1 MKAHLAKVS
10 LALLSVAFLL
20 GCQEQG
26 AGPVGP
32 EGLGIQAKRT
42 NPGKKPPK
50 DAGPGSDRLVT
61 ITGGLSAQGQP
72 VQVDSDNQK
81 KFVISASAFVGA
93 ISLTDT
99 EAAGLGK
106 CVTTVG
112 TDPAALSQEALLA
125 LLTDDSKL
133 PRKFIKRFDRHD
145 PSGFN
150 QIQYQWGDQL
160 QLFIGS
166 VPTSKDDPVL
176 LPTVAAENPAFTF
189 TFTAGEV
196 ELFSKFG
203 DKASR
208 IRCPLAPGDAVTLV
222 VSPIPK

>member
-61 ITGGLSAQGQP
+61 ITGGLLAEGRL

-81 KFVISASAFVGA
+81 KFVISASDFHGA
-93 ISLTDT
+93 ISLTGT
-99 EAAGLGK
+99 ETAGLDK

-112 TDPAALSQEALLA
+112 TEPALSPKDLLA
-125 LLTDDSKL
+125 LLTDASR
-133 PRKFIKRFDRHD
+133 PRKFIMRFDRHD

-166 VPTSKDDPVL
+166 VPTSKADSVL
-176 LPTVAAENPAFTF
+176 LPTVAAEDPAFTF

-203 DKASR
+203 DAASR
-208 IRCPLAPGDAVTLV
+208 IRCPLAPGDAVRLV
-222 VSPIPK
+222 VSPIL